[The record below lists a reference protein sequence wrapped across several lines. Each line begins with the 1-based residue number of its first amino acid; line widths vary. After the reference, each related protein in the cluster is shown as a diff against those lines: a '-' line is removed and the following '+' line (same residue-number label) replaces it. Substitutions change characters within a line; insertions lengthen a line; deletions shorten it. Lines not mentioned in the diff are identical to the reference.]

1 MATTQKPR
9 RNKKNYEY
17 QERLYIRNLLEMNVI
32 LFPNEIGQNKTRE
45 NLQESISRK
54 ISGKCIEAGYVQPG
68 SIEVKQYSTG
78 LVKGEVVEFTV
89 VFQCY
94 VSNPVEG
101 TNIECVVKSITKAG
115 VHAEAQDSKG
125 HVPVTVFVAR
135 DQFVDSPLFQNL
147 NEESIG
153 KSITVKVIGSRFELN
168 DECVEVLGEL
178 IDRSNI

>member
-94 VSNPVEG
+94 V
-101 TNIECVVKSITKAG
+101 
-115 VHAEAQDSKG
+115 
-125 HVPVTVFVAR
+125 
-135 DQFVDSPLFQNL
+135 
-147 NEESIG
+147 
-153 KSITVKVIGSRFELN
+153 
-168 DECVEVLGEL
+168 
-178 IDRSNI
+178 